1 MDQCS
6 GAPAHRADITERTGA
21 PLALIDV
28 DVDRNDGR
36 AQ

>member
-1 MDQCS
+1 MDRCS
-6 GAPAHRADITERTGA
+6 GAPARRADITEQTGA

-28 DVDRNDGR
+28 AVDRNDGR